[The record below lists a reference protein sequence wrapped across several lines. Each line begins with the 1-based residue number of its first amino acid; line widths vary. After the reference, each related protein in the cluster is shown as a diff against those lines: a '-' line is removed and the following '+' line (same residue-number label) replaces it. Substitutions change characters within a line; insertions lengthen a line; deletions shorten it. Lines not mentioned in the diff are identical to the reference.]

1 MQRFQRKVLLKRS
14 LGEVAEWSIAAVLK
28 TVVLRGTRGSNPCL
42 SAINAEN
49 QQITKQTPSF
59 TPKNVKLGVFVF
71 FKMKRI
77 FAQKKCLNKT
87 KPTKR
92 TIKSCSFR
100 WLLYQFN
107 CLTAA
112 MYQSNMCSGMDVVLN
127 TPVI

>member
-1 MQRFQRKVLLKRS
+1 MPGRNFTVDILTDSARTSFLFITGWVHFS
-14 LGEVAEWSIAAVLK
+14 VVLK
-28 TVVLRGTRGSNPCL
+28 KPSPSL

-112 MYQSNMCSGMDVVLN
+112 MYQSNMCFGMDTALK
-127 TPVI
+127 TPLIR